1 MAGYG
6 EFLLNR
12 VQVDAA
18 DTNMKISRFCLAAA
32 LLTGAAGASFAQ
44 TYSVNI
50 VGYINLTVQPG
61 LNLIVNQLRSIDD
74 LSYFMPSV
82 PDGTVV
88 FRFNPVT
95 QAYQDGVTFLD
106 GIGWYPSSGNT
117 NDLVKNIPVGEGFF
131 MHIPSG
137 SGFTNLTFVG
147 EVVLVSDLPLPWN
160 YSLKGS
166 VIPQADDLDNL
177 GFPAAHGDRVYQW
190 DVALQ
195 RFKIPSVFS
204 EPNGW
209 QPDQPRIRV
218 GEGFLLFSDPALAS
232 PNRIWHRSF
241 SIAPSPLSVSVATKS
256 LVLAPS
262 ITRLLFSEGKVTL
275 QIKNPVDGAYGVEF
289 SNDGVAW
296 TTVAEKQAGATWT
309 APFTAGPKGY
319 FRLSNSG
326 N

>member
-1 MAGYG
+1 M
-6 EFLLNR
+6 LDR
-12 VQVDAA
+12 VQVDAT
-18 DTNMKISRFCLAAA
+18 DTNMKISPLCLVAA
-32 LLTGAAGASFAQ
+32 LLTGGFSPSLAQ
-44 TYSVNI
+44 LYSENI

-95 QAYQDGVTFLD
+95 QSYQNGVTFLA

-117 NDLVKNIPVGEGFF
+117 NDLVKRIPVGEGFF
-131 MHIPSG
+131 LHIPAG

-166 VIPQADDLDNL
+166 VVPQADSLDNL
-177 GFPAAHGDRVYQW
+177 GFPAAPGDRVYQW

-195 RFKIPSVFS
+195 RFRIPSVFS
-204 EPNGW
+204 DSNGW
-209 QPDQPRIRV
+209 QPDQPRVRV

-232 PNRIWHRSF
+232 PNRVWHRSF
-241 SIAPSPLSVSVATKS
+241 VIGPSPLPVSVGTKS
-256 LVLAPS
+256 LVVAPS
-262 ITRLLFSEGKVTL
+262 ITRLLLSEGNVTL
-275 QIKNPVDGAYGVEF
+275 QVNSPGGGAYDVE
-289 SNDGVAW
+289 SSDDGVTW
-296 TTVAEKQAGATWT
+296 NTLAEKQAGATWT
-309 APFTAGPKGY
+309 APFRSGAKGY
-319 FRLSNSG
+319 FRLSNSKS
-326 N
+326 